1 VQRDESCDT
10 TLLANFHATR
20 LIVESSGMTR
30 LSLLVRYFLAAA
42 VLTGITTV
50 HSEEKIG
57 IAIIVRNDVNGVLS
71 SRTVRISAGD
81 DVFGKEIVKTGQESS
96 AKLVFADSTNLAVG
110 PNSSVTL
117 DKFVFVGPTDY
128 KTAVFTLVK
137 GAFRFTTGI
146 SDKRA
151 YEIKTGVATIGIRG
165 TVGDILSLD
174 RQTIV
179 TVQSGVMLACSIVS
193 YRCTAVH
200 AGETAII
207 TAQSATNRG
216 PSGPNSFS
224 FEGHCTADPSLCEV
238 SQFAMNELTPDL
250 TPYVVGA
257 GGLGAVGAGIAAG
270 VSNEHGVSSPPFVPP
285 PPRPVSP

>member
-1 VQRDESCDT
+1 
-10 TLLANFHATR
+10 
-20 LIVESSGMTR
+20 MTR
-30 LSLLVRYFLAAA
+30 LSLLVRYFVAAA
-42 VLTGITTV
+42 VLAGITAA

-57 IAIIVRNDVNGVLS
+57 IAIIIRNDVNGVLS
-71 SRTVRISAGD
+71 SRTVHISPGD

-110 PNSSVTL
+110 PNASVTL

-137 GAFRFTTGI
+137 GAFRFTTGN

-165 TVGDILSLD
+165 TVGDILSLG

-193 YRCTAVH
+193 YRCTVVH
-200 AGETAII
+200 AGETAVI
-207 TAQSATNRG
+207 TAQSATNQG

-224 FEGHCTADPSLCEV
+224 FEGHCAADPSLCEV

-270 VSNEHGVSSPPFVPP
+270 VNNARGVSTSPFVPP
-285 PPRPVSP
+285 PPPRPISP